1 MYRGKKQTERL
12 IFAAWLVYA
21 AATLGRLSYSA
32 AMVKII
38 SELSI
43 SNSQAG
49 AVLTAFAIV
58 YGTGQLVN
66 GILCR
71 FYNCTIVVPAVMTV
85 SAAVTIALP
94 FTASP
99 ALMAVL
105 WAVNGAAQSV
115 LWSLIIRTLSLY
127 VRKESIGHAVV
138 VISTTTAVGTTAAY
152 ALSAIF
158 VAVDAWRLTF
168 IIAGV
173 LCVASG
179 IVWAELLSKL
189 GKPAKQTAM
198 AVTGKKN
205 KPSLGRYF
213 LAMFVFMCFAAF
225 FNGFVR
231 DGVNSWMPKLISES
245 FGVNESLSIILT
257 LILPLFSVFGAVMA
271 RKTYFLIKNQGILL
285 LLFFGLAST
294 VLYIEYI
301 IFPFK
306 LLIATVVI
314 FVLVACSMAAV
325 NNVVA
330 SIFPLDNRDYFD
342 SGLSAGILDTM
353 CYVGSSVAGSLIGF
367 TSEAHGWRAV
377 ILVLAAFSALCS
389 LISAMFSFVR
399 SKEHI

>member
-1 MYRGKKQTERL
+1 MYLGKKQTERL

-85 SAAVTIALP
+85 SAAMTIALP

-152 ALSAIF
+152 ALSALF

-179 IVWAELLSKL
+179 IVWAEVLSKL

-205 KPSLGRYF
+205 KPSFGSYF

-257 LILPLFSVFGAVMA
+257 LTLPLFSVFGAVMA
-271 RKTYFLIKNQGILL
+271 RKTYFLIKNQGTLL

-330 SIFPLDNRDYFD
+330 SIFPLDNRDHFD

-389 LISAMFSFVR
+389 LISAMFSVVR